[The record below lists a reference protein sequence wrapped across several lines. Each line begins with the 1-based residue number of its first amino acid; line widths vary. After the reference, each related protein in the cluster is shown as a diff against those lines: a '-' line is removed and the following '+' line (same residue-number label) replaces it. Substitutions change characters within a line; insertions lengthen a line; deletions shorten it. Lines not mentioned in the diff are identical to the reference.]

1 MTSNGGPVATVLPP
15 VRDKLLDCA
24 PMTADLI
31 DSDRALADLCR
42 ALAGEATLVLDT
54 EFVRERTYR
63 ARLCLVQVA
72 AGRELALIDP
82 LALTDLA
89 PLTAL
94 LATGA
99 QTKVLHA
106 ARQDLEVFFDAG
118 RVLPAPLF
126 DTQIGAAFLGFDDQ
140 LGYGALVQRLLGVTL
155 DKSHTR
161 TDWSARPLS
170 AAQLRYAADDV
181 HHLGPAYERVREQLA
196 ARGRLDWALA
206 ESAALLDPAL
216 YAADPEE
223 AWRRL
228 RGGADLAPPLQQV
241 LRTLAAWRERTA
253 QERDRPRSWIVRD
266 EVLFELARRTPQ
278 TAQALA
284 AITGLE
290 ERTRARHGPAL
301 LAAIDA
307 GLKADP
313 QPLWTAVAPLDRA
326 QNESVRRLMTQV
338 RELGTAREIAPSL
351 LATRRDIERLVRGAD
366 PAALFGGWRAELL
379 APLIGELPSL

>member
-1 MTSNGGPVATVLPP
+1 MTLE
-15 VRDKLLDCA
+15 
-24 PMTADLI
+24 LI
-31 DSDRALADLCR
+31 DTDRALADLCR
-42 ALAGEATLVLDT
+42 ALAGEPTLVLDT

-94 LATGA
+94 LADGTY
-99 QTKVLHA
+99 TKVLHA
-106 ARQDLEVFFDAG
+106 ARQDLEVFFDTGSAFQ
-118 RVLPAPLF
+118 APLF

-140 LGYGALVQRLLGVTL
+140 LGYAALVQRLLGVTL

-181 HHLGPAYERVREQLA
+181 LHLGPAYEQLYEQLV
-196 ARGRLDWALA
+196 ARGRLDWAQA

-228 RGGADLAPPLQQV
+228 RSGADLTPPQQQA
-241 LRTLAAWRERTA
+241 LRALAAWRERTA
-253 QERDRPRSWIVRD
+253 QERDRPRSWIMRD
-266 EVLFELARRTPQ
+266 EALYELARRMPR
-278 TAQALA
+278 TAQELV
-284 AITGLE
+284 AIAGLE
-290 ERTRARHGPAL
+290 DRTRGRHGTAL
-301 LAAIDA
+301 LEAIDA
-307 GLKADP
+307 GRRADP
-313 QPLWTAVAPLDRA
+313 QPLWAAVAPLDRA
-326 QNESVRRLMTQV
+326 QSERVRQLMTRV
-338 RELGTAREIAPSL
+338 RELGTAHAIAPSL

-366 PAALFGGWRAELL
+366 PAALFGGWRAALL
-379 APLIGELPSL
+379 APLLDDPATA